1 MKSSNG
7 AKNNRLTKLE
17 SENDSF
23 QHKKSLGQN
32 FLTSDVVPKW
42 LVAAGEVMSTDTVL
56 EIGPGTGA
64 LTRVLLATGA
74 TIVAVEADSRA
85 IAILEVEFA
94 AEIERGQLTIH
105 HLDARTLDVAGLELQ
120 SQSFKVVA
128 NIPYYLSGFLLRTLL
143 ETAVQPTT
151 LVFLMQKEVVSR
163 IARAKKES
171 ILSLS
176 VKAFGT
182 PKYIKTVTRG
192 HFNPAPNVDSAI
204 LQITDINLKNFKNST
219 DLTLFFKLLHLG
231 FGKKRKQLLGNLA
244 EVYPRE
250 QLVELFTTTG
260 ISLTTRAEDVSLPIW
275 LKLVSALNNHHDIHK
290 VSPAVHN

>member
-1 MKSSNG
+1 MKSFHG
-7 AKNNRLTKLE
+7 PQNNRIDKTA
-17 SENDSF
+17 SENDAF

-42 LVAAGEVMSTDTVL
+42 LVTAGEVTAADTVL

-74 TIVAVEADSRA
+74 QVVAVEADSRA
-85 IAILEVEFA
+85 IAILEVAFT
-94 AEIERGQLTIH
+94 AEIKRGQLTLH
-105 HLDARTLDVAGLELQ
+105 HLDARTLDVTSLKLQ
-120 SQSFKVVA
+120 HQKFKVVA
-128 NIPYYLSGFLLRTLL
+128 NIPYCLSGFLLRTLL

-151 LVFLMQKEVVSR
+151 LVFLMQKEVVAR

-176 VKAFGT
+176 VKAFGV

-204 LQITDINLKNFKNST
+204 LQITDINLKNFKNNT
-219 DLTLFFKLLHLG
+219 DLALFFKLLHLG
-231 FGKKRKQLLGNLA
+231 FGQKRKQLLGNLA
-244 EVYPRE
+244 DVYPRE
-250 QLVELFTTTG
+250 QLVAVFTISG
-260 ISLTTRAEDVSLPIW
+260 IPLTIRAEDVSLLIW
-275 LKLVSALNNHHDIHK
+275 FKLVSLLT
-290 VSPAVHN
+290 

>member
-1 MKSSNG
+1 MYAHFTMTPMKSRG
-7 AKNNRLTKLE
+7 PQNNRIDKQP
-17 SENDSF
+17 SENESF

-42 LVAAGEVMSTDTVL
+42 LVAAGDIVSTDVVL

-74 TIVAVEADSRA
+74 TVIAVEADNRA
-85 IAILEVEFA
+85 VSILEGEFST
-94 AEIERGQLTIH
+94 EIDRGQLTVH
-105 HLDARTLDVAGLELQ
+105 HLDARTLDVTSLRLQ
-120 SQSFKVVA
+120 HQNFKVVA

-143 ETAVQPTT
+143 ESEVQPTT

-163 IARAKKES
+163 IAKVKKES

-182 PKYIKTVTRG
+182 PTYIKTVTRG

-204 LQITDINLKNFKNST
+204 LAIIDIDRSNFST
-219 DLTLFFKLLHLG
+219 SADIARFFKLLHLG
-231 FGKKRKQLLGNLA
+231 FGQKRKQLLGNFA
-244 EVYPRE
+244 ADYPRE
-250 QLVELFTTTG
+250 QLEDIFLELNLP
-260 ISLTTRAEDVSLPIW
+260 LTIRAEDIPLPIW
-275 LKLVSALNNHHDIHK
+275 LKLSSKLT
-290 VSPAVHN
+290 